1 MSKPRIIVL
10 GSGGRLGAALV
21 REWRAAGE
29 DVTGFARAELDLG
42 DDERLRAT
50 LAPLG
55 FDVLVNCAAL
65 TNVDLCETEP
75 ELAHRINAHAVKTLA
90 EIASTGGGRVI
101 HVSTDYVFDGAKQTS
116 YVEEDAAEP
125 ISVYGASKRAGEIAL
140 LEVSDKHLAVRV
152 SWVFGPDRPSFIDG
166 ILKRALEHDH
176 AEAIADKVAVP
187 TYTLD
192 AAHLLRPFLA
202 DIPAGG
208 LLHLCNGGACTWQEY
223 GQHAIDCAVA
233 AGVPMKARSVAP
245 LKMADLKAFIARR
258 PIYTAM
264 STEKLT
270 RLSGVSPRSWESAV
284 EEYVRTHWAPRAL
297 GAGAPPPR

>member
-1 MSKPRIIVL
+1 MSARIVVV

-29 DVTGFARAELDLG
+29 DVTGFARADLDLG

-50 LAPLG
+50 LMPLG

-65 TNVDLCETEP
+65 TNVDLCESET
-75 ELAHRINAHAVKTLA
+75 ELAYRINGHAVKTLA
-90 EIASTGGGRVI
+90 GIASACGGRVI
-101 HVSTDYVFDGAKQTS
+101 HISTDYVFDGAKQAP
-116 YVEEDAAEP
+116 YVEDDAAEP

-140 LEVSDKHLAVRV
+140 LDVSDKHLAVRV

-166 ILKRALEHDH
+166 ILKRALEHEH

-187 TYTLD
+187 TYTLH
-192 AAHLLRPFLA
+192 AARLLWPFLT

-208 LLHLCNGGACTWQEY
+208 ILHLCNGGACTWQEY

-233 AGVPMKARSVAP
+233 AGVPMKARTVSP
-245 LKMADLKAFIARR
+245 LRMADLKAFIARR
-258 PIYTAM
+258 PPNTAM
-264 STEKLT
+264 STGKLT
-270 RLSGVSPRSWESAV
+270 RHSGVTPRSWESAV
-284 EEYVRTHWAPRAL
+284 EEYVAAHWEPRAI
-297 GAGAPPPR
+297 